1 MDFPEKPSVEDLL
14 LTVTEAH
21 EALLEQEK
29 TTAQARYHLSKQ
41 YEQLIRL
48 LSSGSRIPPL
58 RSPKSGSQNAS
69 DYNHILEYL
78 HDHKILDILL
88 EEPKILKRLDF
99 ARTPGCWIWTGQM
112 VQGQACGYVQAT
124 GSKRRVLRRY
134 FFERFFGEELLQ
146 GQNLDSTPV
155 CNNAFCVN
163 PFHAMSIAKFDKL
176 VESRHLEHSLDWE
189 IDRWSAPEKE
199 ADQYRTLRPVEVKVE
214 APSSPQRSLADIING
229 MDTIPTLPTEE

>member
-58 RSPKSGSQNAS
+58 RSPKIGSQNPE
-69 DYNHILEYL
+69 DYNHILEHL
-78 HDHKILDILL
+78 HDHKILHILL

-99 ARTPGCWIWTGQM
+99 ARTPG
-112 VQGQACGYVQAT
+112 
-124 GSKRRVLRRY
+124 
-134 FFERFFGEELLQ
+134 
-146 GQNLDSTPV
+146 
-155 CNNAFCVN
+155 
-163 PFHAMSIAKFDKL
+163 
-176 VESRHLEHSLDWE
+176 
-189 IDRWSAPEKE
+189 
-199 ADQYRTLRPVEVKVE
+199 
-214 APSSPQRSLADIING
+214 
-229 MDTIPTLPTEE
+229 